1 MIPFYIFI
9 ACQLTSVIQ
18 VSCKVNV
25 KKRQY
30 CSYKKMV
37 RHTWSRK
44 LRHHPK
50 NHFSKNVSHHQSR
63 IKFEVRSQ
71 RTSSY
76 VLAHSSLI
84 KTLFKILRQ
93 KVQYQHRFKGKKT
106 QFNWKSLPFF
116 LFTNFQNGRML
127 YIPRLVGGLVTIV
140 RKIHIV
146 VGLILF
152 TNPIE
157 LAVSEKNP
165 RKTPF
170 FGHCIGQPPPSIW
183 KIPKQKKN
191 TAWLNLNVCLPTP
204 PNSVWRRM

>member
-30 CSYKKMV
+30 WSYKKMV
-37 RHTWSRK
+37 RHTWSLK

-63 IKFEVRSQ
+63 IKFGVRSQ

-93 KVQYQHRFKGKKT
+93 KVQYQHRFKGKKH
-106 QFNWKSLPFF
+106 SLIENLCFF
-116 LFTNFQNGRML
+116 LLLFSNFQNGRTL
-127 YIPRLVGGLVTIV
+127 IFPGWSVG
-140 RKIHIV
+140 
-146 VGLILF
+146 
-152 TNPIE
+152 
-157 LAVSEKNP
+157 
-165 RKTPF
+165 
-170 FGHCIGQPPPSIW
+170 
-183 KIPKQKKN
+183 
-191 TAWLNLNVCLPTP
+191 CLQSWGRYT
-204 PNSVWRRM
+204 